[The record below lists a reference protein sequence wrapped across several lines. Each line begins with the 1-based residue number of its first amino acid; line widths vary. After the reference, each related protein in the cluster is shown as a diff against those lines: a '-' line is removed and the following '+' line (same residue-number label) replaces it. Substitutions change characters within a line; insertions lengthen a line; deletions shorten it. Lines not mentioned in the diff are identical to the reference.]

1 MIGWIAFKEVRNV
14 NLVLVVFVVSV
25 GKDIGALKRL
35 RAIAKNVVDDED
47 GGRSA

>member
-1 MIGWIAFKEVRNV
+1 MISWFAFKEIRNV
-14 NLVLVVFVVSV
+14 NLVLVVFVVGV

-35 RAIAKNVVDDED
+35 RAIAKDVVNDED